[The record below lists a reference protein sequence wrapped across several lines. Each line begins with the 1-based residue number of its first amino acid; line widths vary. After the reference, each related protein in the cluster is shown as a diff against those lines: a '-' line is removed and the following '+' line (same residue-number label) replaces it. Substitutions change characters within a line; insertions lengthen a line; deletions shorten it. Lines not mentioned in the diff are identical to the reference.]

1 MRVLIADDHRL
12 IIEGVK
18 LKLRELGDL
27 LEPGTKTE
35 IEFVEAETVAQLR
48 AQLERL
54 PLPDLALIDMAMP
67 GANGIDHIREVVEKL
82 ADAND
87 EVTLQ
92 DSDSRD
98 LTDEER
104 RQASD
109 LIGTRTARKRSVI
122 VLSGTEDSAAIRQVL
137 DLGVQGYILKSSSP
151 AVILNAVQLVIGG
164 GIYVP
169 PEAMKAAASTTV
181 PFFPT
186 SNGNDG
192 LSTKERL
199 ATVLTERQIDV
210 LKLLA
215 KGRPNKLIAR
225 ELGIS
230 EGTVKIHLAAIFR
243 ALHVRNRLEALVAA
257 QHLGD

>member
-18 LKLRELGDL
+18 LKLRELD
-27 LEPGTKTE
+27 TDV
-35 IEFVEAETVAQLR
+35 EFVEAETVAQLR
-48 AQLERL
+48 DKLAQK
-54 PLPDLALIDMAMP
+54 PAPDVALIDMAMP
-67 GANGIDHIREVVEKL
+67 GADGVEHIKEAVAALRE
-82 ADAND
+82 
-87 EVTLQ
+87 
-92 DSDSRD
+92 SDTDDGASRM
-98 LTDEER
+98 R
-104 RQASD
+104 P
-109 LIGTRTARKRSVI
+109 VI
-122 VLSGTEDSAAIRQVL
+122 VLSGTEDPSSIRHVL
-137 DLGVQGYILKSSSP
+137 DLGVQGYIPKSSP
-151 AVILNAVQLVIGG
+151 PDVILNAVRLVVGG
-164 GIYVP
+164 GVYVP
-169 PEAMKAAASTTV
+169 PEAMKAASAGGV
-181 PFFPT
+181 PTFSL
-186 SNGNDG
+186 SNNNDG

-199 ATVLTERQIDV
+199 ATVLTDRQIDV

>member
-18 LKLRELGDL
+18 LKLRELGDAV
-27 LEPGTKTE
+27 
-35 IEFVEAETVAQLR
+35 EFVEAETVAQLK
-48 AQLERL
+48 AHLGKT
-54 PLPDLALIDMAMP
+54 PLPDIALIDMAMP
-67 GANGIDHIREVVEKL
+67 GADGVEHIKDAVAALKEQDEDGIDR
-82 ADAND
+82 
-87 EVTLQ
+87 
-92 DSDSRD
+92 
-98 LTDEER
+98 
-104 RQASD
+104 
-109 LIGTRTARKRSVI
+109 ARPVI
-122 VLSGTEDSAAIRQVL
+122 VLSGTEDPGAIRHVL
-137 DLGVQGYILKSSSP
+137 DLGVQGYIPKSSP
-151 AVILNAVQLVIGG
+151 PDVILNAVRLVVGG

-169 PEAMKAAASTTV
+169 PEAMKAASNTPMV
-181 PFFPT
+181 PAFAT
-186 SNGNDG
+186 AGGDG
-192 LSTKERL
+192 LTTKERL
-199 ATVLTERQIDV
+199 ATVLTDRQIDV

>member
-18 LKLRELGDL
+18 LKLRELGDHV
-27 LEPGTKTE
+27 
-35 IEFVEAETVAQLR
+35 EFMEAETIAELHKQL
-48 AQLERL
+48 AEY
-54 PLPDLALIDMAMP
+54 PPPDIALIDMAMP
-67 GANGIDHIREVVEKL
+67 GADGVEHIKHAVHALRATDDDENGVSRMRPVV
-82 ADAND
+82 
-87 EVTLQ
+87 
-92 DSDSRD
+92 
-98 LTDEER
+98 
-104 RQASD
+104 
-109 LIGTRTARKRSVI
+109 
-122 VLSGTEDSAAIRQVL
+122 VLSGTEDSTSIRQVL
-137 DLGVQGYILKSSSP
+137 DLGVQGYIPKSSP
-151 AVILNAVQLVIGG
+151 PDVILNAVRLVVGG

-169 PEAMKAAASTTV
+169 PEAMKAASAAPIVTL
-181 PFFPT
+181 FAAQ
-186 SNGNDG
+186 NDG
-192 LSTKERL
+192 LTTRERL

>member
-18 LKLRELGDL
+18 LKLRELGEDV
-27 LEPGTKTE
+27 
-35 IEFVEAETVAQLR
+35 EFVEAQTVADLY
-48 AQLERL
+48 AQLDRL
-54 PLPDLALIDMAMP
+54 PLPDVALIDIGMP
-67 GANGIDHIREVVEKL
+67 DANGVEHIQKALEKL
-82 ADAND
+82 SDAND
-87 EVTLQ
+87 QVTTQ
-92 DSDSRD
+92 DGESAD
-98 LTDEER
+98 LTEDER
-104 RQASD
+104 RHAAD
-109 LIGTRTARKRSVI
+109 LIGTRTGHKRAVI
-122 VLSGTEDSAAIRQVL
+122 VLSGNDDSAAIRHVL
-137 DLGVQGYILKSSSP
+137 DLGVQGYILKSSP
-151 AVILNAVQLVIGG
+151 PEVILSAVRLVVGG

-169 PEAMKAAASTTV
+169 PEAMKAAASTTT
-181 PFFPT
+181 PFYAT
-186 SNGNDG
+186 TNGSDG
-192 LSTKERL
+192 LTTKERL
-199 ATVLTERQIDV
+199 ATVLTDRQIDV

>member
-18 LKLRELGDL
+18 LKLRELGDVV
-27 LEPGTKTE
+27 
-35 IEFVEAETVAQLR
+35 EFIEAETVKQL
-48 AQLERL
+48 AEKLAIL
-54 PLPDLALIDMAMP
+54 PLPDIALIDMAMP
-67 GANGIDHIREVVEKL
+67 GADGVEHIKDTIEALKGP
-82 ADAND
+82 DD
-87 EVTLQ
+87 DGT
-92 DSDSRD
+92 SR
-98 LTDEER
+98 LR
-104 RQASD
+104 P
-109 LIGTRTARKRSVI
+109 VI
-122 VLSGTEDSAAIRQVL
+122 VLSGTEDSSAIRHVL
-137 DLGVQGYILKSSSP
+137 DLGVQGYIPKSSP
-151 AVILNAVQLVIGG
+151 PDVILNAVRLVVGG

-169 PEAMKAAASTTV
+169 PEAMKAAATV
-181 PFFPT
+181 APT
-186 SNGNDG
+186 FAMNGHGGDG
-192 LSTKERL
+192 LTTKERL
-199 ATVLTERQIDV
+199 ATVLTDRQIDV

>member
-1 MRVLIADDHRL
+1 MRVLIADDHQL
-12 IIEGVK
+12 VINGVK
-18 LKLRELGDL
+18 DTLRELG
-27 LEPGTKTE
+27 ENV
-35 IEFVEAETVAQLR
+35 EFVEARSVAELR

-67 GANGIDHIREVVEKL
+67 GANGGVDHIRDAVEKL

-87 EVTLQ
+87 AVTSQ
-92 DSDSRD
+92 DGDSHD
-98 LTDEER
+98 LTDDER
-104 RQASD
+104 RHAAD
-109 LIGTRTARKRSVI
+109 LIGTRTAHKRAVI
-122 VLSGTEDSAAIRQVL
+122 VLSGTEDSAAIRHVL
-137 DLGVQGYILKSSSP
+137 DLGVQGYIVKSSSAELTLS
-151 AVILNAVQLVIGG
+151 AVRLVVGG

-169 PEAMKAAASTTV
+169 PEAMKAAASSTSA
-181 PFFPT
+181 PFFST
-186 SNGNDG
+186 TNGNDG
-192 LSTKERL
+192 LTTKERL
-199 ATVLTERQIDV
+199 ATVLTDRQIDV

>member
-18 LKLRELGDL
+18 LKLRELGTDV
-27 LEPGTKTE
+27 
-35 IEFVEAETVAQLR
+35 EFVEAETVAQLR
-48 AQLERL
+48 AQLERT
-54 PLPDLALIDMAMP
+54 PLPDVALVDMAMP
-67 GANGIDHIREVVEKL
+67 GAEGLEHVKETL
-82 ADAND
+82 ARMADTED
-87 EVTLQ
+87 SVTAE
-92 DSDSRD
+92 DSDSGD
-98 LTDEER
+98 LTEAER
-104 RQASD
+104 RHAAAF
-109 LIGTRTARKRSVI
+109 IGTNTARKRAVI
-122 VLSGTEDSAAIRQVL
+122 VLSGNENPDDIKHVL
-137 DLGVQGYILKSSSP
+137 ALGVQGYIVKSSP
-151 AVILNAVQLVIGG
+151 PDVILSAVRLVMGG

-169 PEAMKAAASTTV
+169 PEAMKAASASTSV
-181 PFFPT
+181 PMF
-186 SNGNDG
+186 SHNGSDG
-192 LSTKERL
+192 LTTKERL
-199 ATVLTERQIDV
+199 ATVLTDRQIDV

>member
-18 LKLRELGDL
+18 LKLRELGDDVVF
-27 LEPGTKTE
+27 
-35 IEFVEAETVAQLR
+35 IEAETVAQLR
-48 AQLERL
+48 EKLAQH
-54 PLPDLALIDMAMP
+54 PPPDIALIDMAMP
-67 GANGIDHIREVVEKL
+67 GADGVEHIKEAVAALRATDDENGVSRMRPVV
-82 ADAND
+82 
-87 EVTLQ
+87 
-92 DSDSRD
+92 
-98 LTDEER
+98 
-104 RQASD
+104 
-109 LIGTRTARKRSVI
+109 
-122 VLSGTEDSAAIRQVL
+122 VLSGTEDSSAIRHVL
-137 DLGVQGYILKSSSP
+137 DLGVQGYIPKSSP
-151 AVILNAVQLVIGG
+151 PDVILNAVRLVVGG

-169 PEAMKAAASTTV
+169 PEAMKAAAAGPV
-181 PFFPT
+181 PSFFS
-186 SNGNDG
+186 SNNDG

-199 ATVLTERQIDV
+199 ATVLTDRQIDV